1 MLEFSNKDTKIVI
14 NTVFYMFRKQTHK
27 RYKNDQNQILRDESY
42 NMGDKNALDGISSI
56 LNIIEEKV
64 NKLEDTAME
73 TLLNEIRREKRI
85 LKK

>member
-1 MLEFSNKDTKIVI
+1 M
-14 NTVFYMFRKQTHK
+14 HK